1 MKTATETKVIYIS
14 DDGKR
19 KSDSKCDIEK
29 YELHLKEEELKSKSF
44 VKNIGYS
51 TTVYKFTEKELED
64 FKDLVEFLHVNTN
77 EVKGYFVY
85 IQNAD
90 FDGIGYDYTLYSLD
104 QYRNMIQNK
113 IEGYQK
119 LLEDAQSIQQ

>member
-19 KSDSKCDIEK
+19 KSDSRYDIER
-29 YELHLKEEELKSKSF
+29 YELHLREEGLKSKSF

-51 TTVYKFTEKELED
+51 TTVYKFTEEELED
-64 FKDLVEFLHVNTN
+64 FKALVEFLRVDTN

-104 QYRNMIQNK
+104 QYRDMIQNK
-113 IEGYQK
+113 IEDYQK
-119 LLEDAQSIQQ
+119 LLEDTQGIEQ

>member
-1 MKTATETKVIYIS
+1 MKTTTETKVVYIS

-19 KSDSKCDIEK
+19 KSDSKYDIER
-29 YELHLKEEELKSKSF
+29 YELHLKEEDLKSKSF

-51 TTVYKFTEKELED
+51 ATVYKFTERELED
-64 FKDLVEFLHVNTN
+64 FKALVEFLRVDTN
-77 EVKGYFVY
+77 ETKGHFVY

-113 IEGYQK
+113 IEDYQK
-119 LLEDAQSIQQ
+119 LLRDAQDIEQ

>member
-19 KSDSKCDIEK
+19 KSDSRCDIER
-29 YELHLKEEELKSKSF
+29 YELHLREERLKSKSF

-51 TTVYKFTEKELED
+51 TTVYKFTEKELKD
-64 FKDLVEFLHVNTN
+64 FKALVEFLRVDTN
-77 EVKGYFVY
+77 EVRGYFVY

-104 QYRNMIQNK
+104 QYRSMIQNK

-119 LLEDAQSIQQ
+119 LLEDTQGIKQ